1 MHLWFIY
8 WSLLINID
16 QSYSLTQNLFWLRSH
31 VSGITRDWFAGA
43 RSLGQK
49 LFVGEA
55 CPCHL
60 PPWTDSLPR
69 FGVSLLL
76 LSAPVGLACDRDEG
90 KIERQDRTDSDWNL
104 MKMDEDW
111 RRVMKIDECGVFPLS
126 HFFWFPIFSSV
137 HFVHFYQTSFDAS
150 LWSIPTICGDLWR
163 QTHSSMTSPWQIL
176 RHGCVYLPTE
186 LLLHEPWG
194 RNNISKLKT
203 YDIYVY
209 INVYWDHLIELE
221 SGCEFSL
228 PNGRTYAT
236 YNRFFPRDLEM
247 VFVGKMRVV

>member
-1 MHLWFIY
+1 
-8 WSLLINID
+8 
-16 QSYSLTQNLFWLRSH
+16 
-31 VSGITRDWFAGA
+31 
-43 RSLGQK
+43 
-49 LFVGEA
+49 
-55 CPCHL
+55 
-60 PPWTDSLPR
+60 
-69 FGVSLLL
+69 
-76 LSAPVGLACDRDEG
+76 
-90 KIERQDRTDSDWNL
+90 

-163 QTHSSMTSPWQIL
+163 QTHGSMTSPWQNL
-176 RHGCVYLPTE
+176 RHGVFTCPRSFCCTS
-186 LLLHEPWG
+186 HEEET
-194 RNNISKLKT
+194 T
-203 YDIYVY
+203 YPSWKHMIYICIY

-236 YNRFFPRDLEM
+236 YNRFFPRDLEW
-247 VFVGKMRVV
+247 FCRKNEVV

>member
-176 RHGCVYLPTE
+176 RHGVFTCPRSFCCTS
-186 LLLHEPWG
+186 HEEETTYPSWKHMIYMY
-194 RNNISKLKT
+194 ISM
-203 YDIYVY
+203 Y
-209 INVYWDHLIELE
+209 IEIIW
-221 SGCEFSL
+221 
-228 PNGRTYAT
+228 
-236 YNRFFPRDLEM
+236 
-247 VFVGKMRVV
+247 